1 MAGHFCRFL
10 RPFVRSEGFTL
21 RWDCMIVRIDEDG
34 CLCRLTIWT
43 YHNHW
48 LRLQLL
54 LSCGDRN
61 SSNHHYG
68 LLLNV
73 GVHWLLLSLGLCS
86 CGHHDR
92 LLLDEVGVGDCTA
105 AYRLC
110 LHHVALRDHADLL
123 WI

>member
-21 RWDCMIVRIDEDG
+21 RLDCMIVRIDEDR

-43 YHNHW
+43 YHN
-48 LRLQLL
+48 
-54 LSCGDRN
+54 
-61 SSNHHYG
+61 
-68 LLLNV
+68 
-73 GVHWLLLSLGLCS
+73 HWLLLSLGLCS

-110 LHHVALRDHADLL
+110 LHHVALSDHADLL